1 MTMKRKGRPLLAC
14 AVGIAFV
21 SYVQCT
27 TNHQPVGNL
36 RGPDTDAQ
44 PIPPVGNL
52 RGPEPV
58 DEGDAATSADVSV
71 LDAAATIDASAPP
84 KKKADAGALLPIGP
98 SPTMHPVGN
107 LRPPP
112 THDPQ

>member
-1 MTMKRKGRPLLAC
+1 MTTNRKGRPLLAC

-27 TNHQPVGNL
+27 NHQPVGNL
-36 RGPDTDAQ
+36 RPVPGDAE
-44 PIPPVGNL
+44 PIAPVGNL
-52 RGPEPV
+52 RAPEPL
-58 DEGDAATSADVSV
+58 DEGDAATSANAS
-71 LDAAATIDASAPP
+71 LPDAATTTVDASAPP
-84 KKKADAGALLPIGP
+84 KKKADAGALLPIAP
-98 SPTMHPVGN
+98 IPTMHPVGN